1 MSDKVTEES
10 NKLAAESGLTVQP
23 PPQANDQPSSH
34 DLVVEDLLKRKEFGL
49 AKYGTL
55 LQVFNGRNSLE
66 DAYDEILD
74 LAVYLRTLLE
84 EERRSKSPEL
94 DSEILKKAIQ
104 LANRYNW
111 FETERLLSHLLR
123 EVIYKENSNADG
135 DKEI

>member
-10 NKLAAESGLTVQP
+10 NKLAAEAGLTVQP

-84 EERRSKSPEL
+84 EDRRTSFRGIVKS
-94 DSEILKKAIQ
+94 D
-104 LANRYNW
+104 
-111 FETERLLSHLLR
+111 
-123 EVIYKENSNADG
+123 D
-135 DKEI
+135 